1 MSKRLIIYLA
11 ALCMSSVLP
20 AHGSSSETGRPN
32 IVLIVIDDM
41 GWADVGYHS
50 DEIRSPNIDKL
61 ARTGVELDQH
71 YVMPQCTPTR
81 VALMT
86 GRYPS
91 RFGQHCTTASNVQA
105 FPFGTATLASALR
118 KTGYDTAIT
127 GKWHMGSLPKW
138 GPRQFGFNHTH
149 GSFAGAVG
157 MFDHRYRL
165 NAKPYTRTWHRNDEY
180 IEQDGHAYDLCTDEA
195 VGWIENTLRPPFFL
209 YVPYV
214 GVHTPLVESDERIEA
229 QTQTQGD
236 RRIMAAA
243 VEHLDE
249 QIGRIIAA
257 LEQKNLRDNTLVVMF
272 SDNGG
277 YPNYKGGNYPAPDR
291 ALKNFS
297 SNKPLRGQK
306 THIFEGGIRVPA
318 LVNWPGRLEARKV
331 TAPMHAVDWMP
342 TLFGLVG
349 IEQGQESA
357 DGRDTWSILTG
368 EESKADPQRVFYWL
382 WGKDRIALR
391 QGDWKLA
398 RNGGKGPF
406 LLFNL
411 ADDPNEKT
419 DVAEQRPEKVTELME
434 LLKREQTSDAK
445 GKASWL

>member
-1 MSKRLIIYLA
+1 MKKLFACIGLLA
-11 ALCMSSVLP
+11 ALH
-20 AHGSSSETGRPN
+20 AAADDNFKPN

-41 GWADVGYHS
+41 GWADIGYHS
-50 DEIRSPNIDKL
+50 EEIRSPNLDQL
-61 ARTGVELDQH
+61 AATGVELDQH

-91 RFGQHCTTASNVQA
+91 RFGRHCTTASNVQA
-105 FPFGTATLASALR
+105 FPFGTVTLASALR
-118 KTGYDTAIT
+118 EAGYDTAIT

-138 GPRQFGFNHTH
+138 GPRQFGFTHTH

-165 NAKPYTRTWHRNDEY
+165 NLESYTQTWHRNDEFL
-180 IEQDGHAYDLCTDEA
+180 EQEGHAYDLCTDEA
-195 VGWIENTLRPPFFL
+195 VGWIENTLKPPFFL
-209 YVPYV
+209 YVPYL
-214 GVHTPLVESDERIEA
+214 GVHTPLVEPEERIES
-229 QTQTQGD
+229 QTQTKGD

-249 QIGRIIAA
+249 QIGRIIEA
-257 LEQKNLRDNTLVVMF
+257 LDRKKLRENTLVVIF

-277 YPNYKGGNYPAPDR
+277 FPNYRGGNYPAPDM

-297 SNKPLRGQK
+297 SNEPLRGQK

-318 LVNWPGRLEARKV
+318 LVNWPGRLEARTV

-342 TLFGLVG
+342 TLLRLAG
-349 IEQGQESA
+349 IDDVQEPG
-357 DGRDTWSILTG
+357 DGRDIWPLLTG
-368 EESKADPQRVFYWL
+368 KETRTDPQHVFYWL
-382 WGKDRIALR
+382 WGSDRIALR

-411 ADDPNEKT
+411 ADDPNEKNDLAT
-419 DVAEQRPEKVTELME
+419 EHPDKVNRLMT
-434 LLKREQTSDAK
+434 LLKQQQAVDAK
-445 GKASWL
+445 GKAPWM